1 MTTRLKVGFGAITL
15 AVLCGACCRC
25 VGAEKSVTVADKT
38 GAAIQRAIDEVA
50 AAGGG
55 RVIVPAGVYPSGSLR
70 LKSHV
75 ELRLE
80 KGATVVGGDKSED
93 YFSFPA
99 EVCSIRPEGS
109 SRVFVYAWDAE
120 DIAITGGGTIEGQG
134 PKFFDHS
141 TIGYGR
147 FWAKPPCERPRMV
160 QFVNC
165 RGIRLEGVTFKDS
178 PGWTMLIR
186 TCQDIAV
193 DGIRVWADQRI
204 INSDGIDFDGCRHV
218 RVTRSEFH
226 TGDDCII
233 MRAMREADSD
243 ARVICEDVVV
253 TDCTLDSACQTIRMG
268 CPSDDE
274 IRNVTFRNIKAKGWN
289 GIFFDYPARYLRP
302 TDEGFMDIHDVL
314 FDGYTGEFKAHAMQI
329 VVEPGVK
336 IRSARN
342 ILFRNFDVRTAKPPR
357 FVGNVHSKFEN
368 VCYENVTV
376 NGQRQPDGVVAA
388 DCSAAGPLVRKTGAS
403 WETTE
408 HGKKKAK

>member
-1 MTTRLKVGFGAITL
+1 MTTRLKFGFGMASVAFL
-15 AVLCGACCRC
+15 FGACSM
-25 VGAEKSVTVADKT
+25 EPKSVTVSEKT

-75 ELRLE
+75 ELHLE
-80 KGATVVGGDKSED
+80 KDATIVGGDKSED
-93 YFSFPA
+93 YFSFPV
-99 EVCSIRPEGS
+99 EICSIRPEGS

-134 PKFFDHS
+134 PKFFD
-141 TIGYGR
+141 TNTLAMGAR

-186 TCQDIAV
+186 TCQDIAI
-193 DGIRVWADQRI
+193 DGIRIWADQRI

-233 MRAMREADSD
+233 MRAMREADSNE
-243 ARVICEDVVV
+243 RVICEDVIVS
-253 TDCTLDSACQTIRMG
+253 DCTLDSACQTIRMG

-302 TDEGFMDIHDVL
+302 TDEGYMDIHDIL
-314 FDGYTGEFKAHAMQI
+314 FDGYTGEFKANAMQI

-336 IRSARN
+336 IRSARD
-342 ILFRNFDVRTAKPPR
+342 IVFRNFDVRTPKPPR
-357 FVGNVHSKFEN
+357 FVGNVHSKFERI
-368 VCYENVTV
+368 CYENVTV
-376 NGQRQPDGVVAA
+376 NGQRQPDGPVSA

-403 WETTE
+403 WETSKQD
-408 HGKKKAK
+408 KKSK